1 MHTTA
6 SLHVHP
12 AAAST
17 DLIFEIR
24 RLAKQ
29 YGCAFGTTKR
39 STSPISKGSAQTA
52 DPFPR
57 PSNPSDGG
65 HAA

>member
-17 DLIFEIR
+17 DLVFKIR

-29 YGCAFGTTKR
+29 YGCAFVPTKR
-39 STSPISKGSAQTA
+39 SAMATTFRSMTP
-52 DPFPR
+52 D
-57 PSNPSDGG
+57 DGG

>member
-17 DLIFEIR
+17 DLIFKIR
-24 RLAKQ
+24 RLARQ
-29 YGCAFGTTKR
+29 HGCAFSTTKR
-39 STSPISKGSAQTA
+39 PAITPTT
-52 DPFPR
+52 R
-57 PSNPSDGG
+57 PLTPDDGG
-65 HAA
+65 NAA

>member
-12 AAAST
+12 AAATT

-24 RLAKQ
+24 RLAQ
-29 YGCAFGTTKR
+29 QHGCTFVATKR
-39 STSPISKGSAQTA
+39 ASSAPA
-52 DPFPR
+52 FHPVFPTT
-57 PSNPSDGG
+57 GG

>member
-1 MHTTA
+1 MRTTA

-12 AAAST
+12 AAASA
-17 DLIFEIR
+17 DLIFKIR

-39 STSPISKGSAQTA
+39 PAA
-52 DPFPR
+52 AAAFR
-57 PSNPSDGG
+57 PMTPDDGG

>member
-17 DLIFEIR
+17 DLIFKIR
-24 RLAKQ
+24 RLARQ
-29 YGCAFGTTKR
+29 HGCEFAATKR
-39 STSPISKGSAQTA
+39 PATA
-52 DPFPR
+52 PTTR
-57 PSNPSDGG
+57 PVTPDDGG

>member
-17 DLIFEIR
+17 DLIFKIR
-24 RLAKQ
+24 RLARQ
-29 YGCAFGTTKR
+29 HGCEFAATKR
-39 STSPISKGSAQTA
+39 PATA
-52 DPFPR
+52 PATR
-57 PSNPSDGG
+57 PVTPDDGG

>member
-12 AAAST
+12 AAASI
-17 DLIFEIR
+17 DLIFKIR
-24 RLAKQ
+24 RLARQ
-29 YGCAFGTTKR
+29 HGCAFGTTKR
-39 STSPISKGSAQTA
+39 PTTITT
-52 DPFPR
+52 FR
-57 PSNPSDGG
+57 PTTPDDGG

>member
-17 DLIFEIR
+17 DLIFKIR
-24 RLAKQ
+24 RLARQ
-29 YGCAFGTTKR
+29 HGCAFATTKR
-39 STSPISKGSAQTA
+39 PTSAPTFRSSTP
-52 DPFPR
+52 D
-57 PSNPSDGG
+57 DGG
-65 HAA
+65 RAA

>member
-17 DLIFEIR
+17 DLIFKIR

-29 YGCAFGTTKR
+29 HGCTFATTKR
-39 STSPISKGSAQTA
+39 PTVATA
-52 DPFPR
+52 PR
-57 PSNPSDGG
+57 PINPYDGG

>member
-12 AAAST
+12 AAASV
-17 DLIFEIR
+17 DLIFKIR
-24 RLAKQ
+24 RLARLH
-29 YGCAFGTTKR
+29 GCAFSPTKR
-39 STSPISKGSAQTA
+39 PKLPSTP
-52 DPFPR
+52 
-57 PSNPSDGG
+57 NNGG

>member
-17 DLIFEIR
+17 DLIFKVR
-24 RLAKQ
+24 RLARQ
-29 YGCAFGTTKR
+29 HGCAFFTTKHR
-39 STSPISKGSAQTA
+39 ATAPIV
-52 DPFPR
+52 R
-57 PSNPSDGG
+57 PLTPDDGG

>member
-1 MHTTA
+1 MRTTA

-17 DLIFEIR
+17 DLIFKIR

-29 YGCAFGTTKR
+29 HGCAFGTTKR
-39 STSPISKGSAQTA
+39 TA
-52 DPFPR
+52 MAPAFRSMTPD
-57 PSNPSDGG
+57 DGG

>member
-1 MHTTA
+1 MRTTA

-17 DLIFEIR
+17 DQIFKIR

-29 YGCAFGTTKR
+29 HGCTFGTTKR
-39 STSPISKGSAQTA
+39 DTTA
-52 DPFPR
+52 AALR
-57 PSNPSDGG
+57 PTPTDDGG
-65 HAA
+65 RAA

>member
-17 DLIFEIR
+17 DLIFKIR
-24 RLAKQ
+24 RLARQ
-29 YGCAFGTTKR
+29 HGCEFSATKR
-39 STSPISKGSAQTA
+39 PVTA
-52 DPFPR
+52 PTTR
-57 PSNPSDGG
+57 PVTPDDGG